1 MRDQQETG
9 KRGEREVRVFVS
21 LLPQYEATVGSH
33 GPEIITFSR
42 WSLYMTLSSWV
53 LLTVPSLELLVTPC
67 CSSNTIPK
75 LFHRLL

>member
-9 KRGEREVRVFVS
+9 MRGGREMRVFVS
-21 LLPQYEATVGSH
+21 LLPQYEATVGWL

-53 LLTVPSLELLVTPC
+53 LLTVPSLGLLSLPWDY
-67 CSSNTIPK
+67 SS
-75 LFHRLL
+75 LLLL